1 MKKIVQIYKKA
12 EEIVCGALTLLGLAI
27 ILYNFVCRYVL
38 HNPHPET
45 DEICMIILSIAIIL
59 GFSINAGEDNY
70 IDMDLIYTSL
80 KSRAAIV
87 FFDLFRKVC
96 LCVYSVFIA
105 FYGYQAMAMQR
116 MTGRAFPLTQ
126 IPFWEAY
133 TIIIFVGVILTIT
146 SVGQLIG
153 YVTDL
158 CKNKK
163 EGNQE

>member
-1 MKKIVQIYKKA
+1 M
-12 EEIVCGALTLLGLAI
+12 
-27 ILYNFVCRYVL
+27 
-38 HNPHPET
+38 
-45 DEICMIILSIAIIL
+45 
-59 GFSINAGEDNY
+59 
-70 IDMDLIYTSL
+70 
-80 KSRAAIV
+80 

-133 TIIIFVGVILTIT
+133 TIIVFVGVILTIT

-158 CKNKK
+158 CKNK
-163 EGNQE
+163 